1 MQLNRADVRKKIDAF
16 FETHTDAMLEDLAKL
31 IAINSVKG
39 PAQEGAPCGIASRE
53 VLDVAASLLEKQGFT
68 VENFEDIMIT
78 ADLGPTPALL
88 GILAHLDIVDAGEGW
103 DTDPFTMTVKD
114 GKILGRGVID
124 NKGPAIASMYAMYC
138 AREICPQLKSGVRII
153 LGSAEE
159 TGFEDVTQY
168 LSKNTPPPNVFSPD
182 AEFPVVN
189 TEKGRFA
196 PFFGASLEKDTA
208 LPRVIS
214 ITGGTTMNIVP
225 HRAQAVIEGFAVGD
239 VESFCRE
246 YSEKTGADIT
256 VAQDG
261 KTLTLTALGTAT
273 HASTPQL
280 GNNAQTALIEMLA
293 NMPFAKSKSLDYIK
307 ALNRLFSHSDYNGCA
322 LGIQMSDEASGELT
336 VNFGV
341 LSFGECEFT
350 ANFDSRT
357 PICADKVDITAIT
370 TAAMEKEGIAITESS
385 ISGAHHTPGNA
396 PFVQALLSIYEEYT
410 GNEPKCLTTG
420 GQTYVHDIP
429 GGVVF
434 GCGFPGIRYNAHG
447 ANEFMTVEQLVVSAK
462 MFAQVILD
470 MCAE

>member
-1 MQLNRADVRKKIDAF
+1 MPLNRADVRKKIDAF
-16 FETHTDAMLEDLAKL
+16 FEAHTDTMLDDLAKL

-39 PAQEGAPCGIASRE
+39 PAEDGAPCGAASRE
-53 VLDVAASLLEKQGFT
+53 VLNVAASMLEKQGFA
-68 VENFEDIMIT
+68 VDNFEDIMIT
-78 ADLGPTPALL
+78 ADLGKTPALL

-103 DTDPFTMTVKD
+103 STDPFTMTVKD

-138 AREICPQLKSGVRII
+138 AREICPELKSGVRII

-168 LSKNTPPPNVFSPD
+168 LSKNAPPPNVFSPD

-196 PFFGASLEKDTA
+196 PFFEASWEKDSA
-208 LPRVIS
+208 LPRVLS
-214 ITGGTTMNIVP
+214 IVGGTTMNIVP
-225 HRAQAVIEGFAVGD
+225 NRAQAVIEGFSISDA
-239 VESFCRE
+239 EAFCRE

-256 VAQDG
+256 VVQCG
-261 KTLTLTALGTAT
+261 ESLNLTALGTAT

-293 NMPFAKSKSLDYIK
+293 NMPFAQSKSFGYVK
-307 ALNRLFSHSDYNGCA
+307 ALNRLFAHNDYNGHA
-322 LGIQMSDEASGELT
+322 LGIQMSDEASGKLT

-341 LSFGECEFT
+341 LNFTECGFT

-357 PICADKVDITAIT
+357 PICADSVDITGIT
-370 TAAMEKEGIAITESS
+370 TSAMEKDGIAITESS
-385 ISGAHHTPGNA
+385 ISKAHHTPGDT
-396 PFVQALLSIYEEYT
+396 PFVQTLLSIYEEYT

-420 GQTYVHDIP
+420 GQTYVHDIQ

-434 GCGFPGIRYNAHG
+434 GCGFPGISYNAHG
-447 ANEFMTVEQLVVSAK
+447 ADEFMTVEQLVVSAK
-462 MFAQVILD
+462 MFTQVILD